1 MTSTTAGS
9 NIREDILDA
18 ALELMAEHG
27 AVGMSMRQL
36 ASRVGV
42 QVAAIYHYFPSKDAL
57 LATVVAERQYG
68 TGLGDPM
75 PVDPDGTP
83 ADRVRSLFTAVWN
96 GSLEEEAIWRVRAH
110 RGTARRGRGAAG
122 GPGSDRAAV
131 PRRRGVD
138 AAFPPRDRR
147 IRTPPSR
154 LLVGQL
160 LAGFVRRIFE
170 PDLDPALIAGPL
182 IDALVDA
189 FSPARPAGRPSRFAR
204 HPRFGRQ
211 NGCPGHVR
219 RPRVRTGTV
228 RPGPWV
234 GR

>member
-68 TGLGDPM
+68 TRLGDPM
-75 PVDPDGTP
+75 PVDLDGTP
-83 ADRVRSLFTAVWN
+83 AERLRSLFTAVWN
-96 GSLEEEAIWRVRAH
+96 GSLEEESIWRVVLIEGL
-110 RGTARRGRGAAG
+110 RGEASVLPVGQDLIELLYPAAEAWMQRFLPEIADPVSAG
-122 GPGSDRAAV
+122 
-131 PRRRGVD
+131 
-138 AAFPPRDRR
+138 
-147 IRTPPSR
+147 R

-170 PDLDPALIAGPL
+170 PELDPALIAEPL
-182 IDALVDA
+182 IDALVA
-189 FSPARPAGRPSRFAR
+189 TL
-204 HPRFGRQ
+204 
-211 NGCPGHVR
+211 V
-219 RPRVRTGTV
+219 
-228 RPGPWV
+228 PGPS
-234 GR
+234 GQQ